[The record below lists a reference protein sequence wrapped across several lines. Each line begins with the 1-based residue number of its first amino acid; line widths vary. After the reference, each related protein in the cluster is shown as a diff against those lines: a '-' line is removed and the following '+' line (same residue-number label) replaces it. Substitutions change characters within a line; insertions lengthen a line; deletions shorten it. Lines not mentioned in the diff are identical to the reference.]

1 LQVGPLRSTTSTQPA
16 LQQQP
21 HQQQQTTQ
29 SKTLTQERLNQVQR
43 MIEECLRVYMSA
55 DDICEALRVQ
65 QGVDAAHT
73 RAIYNSLKS
82 ASPEFFEVYEL
93 RLRVKEQIAAFNFV
107 VAQQVVAAQEMKLQV
122 KLEQQK

>member
-1 LQVGPLRSTTSTQPA
+1 
-16 LQQQP
+16 
-21 HQQQQTTQ
+21 
-29 SKTLTQERLNQVQR
+29 

-55 DDICEALRVQ
+55 EDICEALRLQ
-65 QGVDAAHT
+65 QGVDPAHT

-107 VAQQVVAAQEMKLQV
+107 VAQQVVVAQEMKLLNTNQNQIHQNLN
-122 KLEQQK
+122 KIKKPS

>member
-1 LQVGPLRSTTSTQPA
+1 
-16 LQQQP
+16 
-21 HQQQQTTQ
+21 
-29 SKTLTQERLNQVQR
+29 

-55 DDICEALRVQ
+55 EDICEALRVQ
-65 QGVDAAHT
+65 QDVDAAHT

-107 VAQQVVAAQEMKLQV
+107 VAQQVVAAQEVKLQA
-122 KLEQQK
+122 KLEK